1 MSVSRVPADGSL
13 RVDDERGRAAWL
25 APIHDDTHPDVTAEM
40 TVDDT
45 DHTVKLGRAEVEALR
60 RKCDEIL
67 ARNPNETDPV
77 ADELAAALSAWHG
90 AIARADAAFSH
101 GAAQEFEWA
110 EAVSALDAAR
120 RLASCAGAARAYV
133 AEAEKRGAERAT
145 AATVMGGQRFAVVW
159 GLREAAAAWRAN
171 GLTWDDPDEETNTD
185 LRVARS
191 LDARADRI
199 ERGEQA

>member
-120 RLASCAGAARAYV
+120 RLASCAGAACAYV
-133 AEAEKRGAERAT
+133 AEAEKRGAAKALAKADDDLLNLRDA
-145 AATVMGGQRFAVVW
+145 
-159 GLREAAAAWRAN
+159 LREKRGGSHTRWPLGVEDAAFN
-171 GLTWDDPDEETNTD
+171 V
-185 LRVARS
+185 RVLAR
-191 LDARADRI
+191 RI
-199 ERGEQA
+199 ESGEVTLP